1 MKQIVLMI
9 LMCVPCWLFGQ
20 TVVADASQV
29 VGQVSPLIYGSGAE
43 DVNHEIYGGLY
54 DQRIFGEGF
63 EEMPVMNVKDFTAY
77 DSRWSV
83 TDDYVQLAAASHG
96 KLISKNAHLRKGSVE
111 VEVRLDGATAIAGLI
126 LEVSSPSAG
135 MDAFN
140 GYEISL
146 DADDAIFVF
155 GKHQNNWQSI
165 TNVPVTL
172 AAQNGWN
179 KLRVD
184 VDEAKFTCYVNDTK
198 VFEYTDASSPLSG
211 DLVGVRSV
219 NGSASFRHLKVDGT
233 EYPFVGEAGD
243 VTNFKQYD
251 NIWTL
256 DNGVLNVTTTRH
268 GKIIYDNA
276 LLGKGSIEV
285 EVRMEGG
292 SPIAGFIFDVS
303 NPGTG
308 ADAFN
313 GYEVSL
319 NGNSR
324 TFVFGKHEHNWTS
337 ITNQALTFTPTEW
350 NKMRVDFDGKTAQC
364 YINGTLVFE
373 YEDKTATPLM
383 QGLVGLRSYGGSASF
398 RNFTI
403 DGQKV
408 PLVLVPIGLSNM
420 WDAIGETATYTHDSK
435 NPFTGRYAQGISGK
449 KGDGAAN
456 RGLNKWGIS
465 VVKDS
470 VLHNTLYLHGSVSE
484 IQVALQSA
492 DGSKEYARSK
502 VEGIGDEW
510 KCFTT
515 DLVPN
520 ATDPN
525 ARYVLELGE
534 EGTVWAD
541 QVLLAS
547 DSYPFRSDLTQAFK
561 DERLT
566 FLRYGGCMI
575 NAAGYLTKNMIGN
588 RLERQPYDGFWYL
601 NSTNGFAI
609 PEFVEF
615 ARLIGTEPAFSIN
628 VEDNPEDVIRML
640 DEIKQWRPRIIQI
653 GNEEMIGTKELS
665 AYQHYVERFLTL
677 YNAIHPVYPDIEF
690 AIAAWWRS
698 GEKATME
705 YVFRALDGKASYWD
719 YHPFTETPEQA
730 KNTES
735 VITQMQKYFLSW
747 NPETTMRCVIFE
759 ENGYTHDMAR
769 ALAHATMLCI
779 VRRTNGFVPM
789 DSPANALQPYM
800 QNDNGWDQGQI
811 FFDTEKTWMQPP
823 YYAQQ
828 MAATYHQPLLV
839 SARISGNNFDASV
852 TKNEAGDTLVIH
864 AVNYSNTNRNL
875 LLSLKGFDEVKE
887 VKAISLSGVQN
898 GRNTPENPT
907 QFAPVEEQLA
917 PGNRLPLKPYSYT
930 VFVLT
935 TKGADGI
942 AKVTAQEADTTLVYD
957 ISGRKASR
965 DATGLLIMN
974 NRVVRV
980 R

>member
-54 DQRIFGEGF
+54 DQKIFGEGF
-63 EEMPVMNVKDFTAY
+63 EEPALANIKGFRSY
-77 DSRWSV
+77 DEKWSV
-83 TDDYVQLAAASHG
+83 VDGMAQLQTSRHG
-96 KLISKNAHLRKGSVE
+96 KLIYQGKTISSGTVE
-111 VEVRLDGATAIAGLI
+111 VEVRMDDINAIAGFI
-126 LEVSSPSAG
+126 VT
-135 MDAFN
+135 FN

-198 VFEYTDASSPLSG
+198 VFEYTDASSPLGG

-276 LLGKGSIEV
+276 LLSKGSIEV

-364 YINGTLVFE
+364 YINGTLVFK

-677 YNAIHPVYPDIEF
+677 YNA
-690 AIAAWWRS
+690 
-698 GEKATME
+698 
-705 YVFRALDGKASYWD
+705 
-719 YHPFTETPEQA
+719 
-730 KNTES
+730 
-735 VITQMQKYFLSW
+735 
-747 NPETTMRCVIFE
+747 
-759 ENGYTHDMAR
+759 NGYTHDMAR

>member
-1 MKQIVLMI
+1 MI
-9 LMCVPCWLFGQ
+9 LALVPCCLMAQ
-20 TVVADASQV
+20 TVVVNASTV
-29 VGQVSPLIYGSGAE
+29 DGTVSPLIYGSGAE

-63 EEMPVMNVKDFTAY
+63 EEVAVMNVKNFKAY
-77 DSRWSV
+77 DNRWAVSG
-83 TDDYVQLAAASHG
+83 DIVQLGTGSHG
-96 KLISKNAHLRKGSVE
+96 KLVSQTAHVRKGTVE
-111 VEVRLDGATAIAGLI
+111 VEVRLDGASAIAGLI
-126 LEVSSPSAG
+126 MEVSSAAPG

-146 DADDAIFVF
+146 DADDGAFVF

-165 TNVPVTL
+165 ANKPVTL
-172 AAQNGWN
+172 LARDAWN
-179 KLRVD
+179 KLRVE
-184 VDEAKFTCYVNDTK
+184 VDGAKFVCYVNDNK

-211 DLVGVRSV
+211 DLIGVRTV

-233 EYPFVGEAGD
+233 ELSLEGEPGD
-243 VTNFKQYD
+243 VADFKQYD
-251 NIWTL
+251 DMWTL
-256 DNGVLNVTTTRH
+256 ADGVLSVATTKH
-268 GKIIYDNA
+268 GKIIYQNKT
-276 LLGKGSIEV
+276 LGKGSIAV
-285 EVRMEGG
+285 EVRMDSQ

-319 NGNSR
+319 NGGSR
-324 TFVFGKHEHNWTS
+324 TFVFGKHEQNWTS
-337 ITNQALTFTPTEW
+337 ITNKGISFTPTDW
-350 NKMRVDFDGKTAQC
+350 NKMRIDMDGRQAKC
-364 YINGTLVFE
+364 YINDVLVFE
-373 YEDKTATPLM
+373 YEDKTSTPLM
-383 QGLVGLRSYGGSASF
+383 EGLVGLRSYGGSASF
-398 RNFTI
+398 RNLTI
-403 DGQKV
+403 DGAAV
-408 PLVLVPIGLSNM
+408 PFRNTPIGVSNM
-420 WDAIGETATYTHDSK
+420 WDAVGNGTYVLDGD
-435 NPFTGRYAQGISGK
+435 NPFTGRYAQRISGE
-449 KGDGAAN
+449 KGDGVSN

-470 VLHNTLYLHGSVSE
+470 VFHNTLYLRGTASK
-484 IQVALQSA
+484 IQVALQNV
-492 DGSKEYARSK
+492 DGTVEYARSEI
-502 VEGIGDEW
+502 EGIGEEW

-515 DLVPN
+515 DLMPT
-520 ATDPN
+520 ATDPE

-534 EGTVWAD
+534 AGTVWAD

-547 DSYPFRSDLTQAFK
+547 DAYPFRSDLTKAFK

-575 NAAGYLTKNMIGN
+575 NAGGYLTKNMVGN
-588 RLERQPYDGFWYL
+588 RLERAPYEGYWYL

-615 ARLIGTEPAFSIN
+615 ARLINAEPAFSIN

-640 DEIKQWRPRIIQI
+640 DEMKQWRPRIIQI

-665 AYQHYVERFLTL
+665 AYQHYVDRFLTL

-690 AIAAWWRS
+690 VIAAWWRS

-705 YVFRALDGKASYWD
+705 HVFRALDGKASYWD
-719 YHPFTETPEQA
+719 YHPFIETPEQA
-730 KNTES
+730 KETES
-735 VITQMQKYFLSW
+735 VIAQMQKLFLTW

-759 ENGYTHDMAR
+759 ENGYTHNMAR

-811 FFDTEKTWMQPP
+811 FFDPAKTWMQPP

-828 MAATYHQPLLV
+828 MAAKYHQSLLV
-839 SARISGNNFDASV
+839 NAKVSGSNFDATV

-864 AVNYSNTNRNL
+864 AVNYSTSSRTM
-875 LLSLKGFDEVKE
+875 LLSIKEFGEVKD
-887 VKAISLSGVQN
+887 VLSVSLSGTAK
-898 GRNTPENPT
+898 GRNTPDNPT
-907 QFAPVEEQLA
+907 QFAPQEEHLT
-917 PGNRLPLKPYSYT
+917 PGNKLPLKPYSYT

-935 TKGADGI
+935 TNDASGI
-942 AKVTAQEADTTLVYD
+942 AKVTEEPADTSKPVYD
-957 ISGRKASR
+957 ISGKKASR

-974 NRVVRV
+974 NHVVLV
-980 R
+980 K

>member
-1 MKQIVLMI
+1 
-9 LMCVPCWLFGQ
+9 
-20 TVVADASQV
+20 
-29 VGQVSPLIYGSGAE
+29 
-43 DVNHEIYGGLY
+43 
-54 DQRIFGEGF
+54 
-63 EEMPVMNVKDFTAY
+63 
-77 DSRWSV
+77 
-83 TDDYVQLAAASHG
+83 
-96 KLISKNAHLRKGSVE
+96 
-111 VEVRLDGATAIAGLI
+111 
-126 LEVSSPSAG
+126 
-135 MDAFN
+135 
-140 GYEISL
+140 
-146 DADDAIFVF
+146 
-155 GKHQNNWQSI
+155 
-165 TNVPVTL
+165 
-172 AAQNGWN
+172 
-179 KLRVD
+179 
-184 VDEAKFTCYVNDTK
+184 
-198 VFEYTDASSPLSG
+198 
-211 DLVGVRSV
+211 
-219 NGSASFRHLKVDGT
+219 
-233 EYPFVGEAGD
+233 
-243 VTNFKQYD
+243 
-251 NIWTL
+251 
-256 DNGVLNVTTTRH
+256 
-268 GKIIYDNA
+268 
-276 LLGKGSIEV
+276 
-285 EVRMEGG
+285 
-292 SPIAGFIFDVS
+292 
-303 NPGTG
+303 
-308 ADAFN
+308 
-313 GYEVSL
+313 
-319 NGNSR
+319 
-324 TFVFGKHEHNWTS
+324 
-337 ITNQALTFTPTEW
+337 
-350 NKMRVDFDGKTAQC
+350 
-364 YINGTLVFE
+364 
-373 YEDKTATPLM
+373 
-383 QGLVGLRSYGGSASF
+383 
-398 RNFTI
+398 
-403 DGQKV
+403 
-408 PLVLVPIGLSNM
+408 
-420 WDAIGETATYTHDSK
+420 
-435 NPFTGRYAQGISGK
+435 
-449 KGDGAAN
+449 
-456 RGLNKWGIS
+456 
-465 VVKDS
+465 
-470 VLHNTLYLHGSVSE
+470 
-484 IQVALQSA
+484 
-492 DGSKEYARSK
+492 
-502 VEGIGDEW
+502 
-510 KCFTT
+510 
-515 DLVPN
+515 
-520 ATDPN
+520 
-525 ARYVLELGE
+525 
-534 EGTVWAD
+534 
-541 QVLLAS
+541 
-547 DSYPFRSDLTQAFK
+547 
-561 DERLT
+561 
-566 FLRYGGCMI
+566 
-575 NAAGYLTKNMIGN
+575 
-588 RLERQPYDGFWYL
+588 
-601 NSTNGFAI
+601 
-609 PEFVEF
+609 
-615 ARLIGTEPAFSIN
+615 
-628 VEDNPEDVIRML
+628 ML

-698 GEKATME
+698 SEKATME

-811 FFDTEKTWMQPP
+811 FFDAEKTWMQPP

-907 QFAPVEEQLA
+907 QFVPVEEQLA